1 MSRGQSRTQFWH
13 EYRVTLRI
21 SILLLTAAGLGKL
34 LDLGLVELNR
44 RGVVLPQFD
53 LTLIPYHDPRV
64 TRRHAL
70 LREYQEPPQIIFT
83 GDSRTKNGIVP
94 EVISRVLGVPR
105 TMFFNFGTGSQVV
118 KFSREVF
125 VPHLLQIG
133 VRPAYVVFGVSPDWP
148 LRKERLW
155 ALIDRYRDSLAYRIA
170 NRSRRDGPDSME
182 VRISRF
188 LDLRLAL
195 FRYRADLIHQELI
208 PSLGCWFLGDCNRP
222 AGDWR
227 EDRPLHFRDLERRS
241 GFKTGAGWGPQP
253 YDGHTSGRF
262 ASKPRFSKAMPVDQE
277 NLLGLFSEM
286 RKSGIKPL
294 LLIMPV
300 HPSFREAHADA
311 MARNQTLLEQIAGR
325 EGVGLLHPQ
334 GDYRADELFV
344 DGHHLSHLGAV
355 YFSADIA
362 ASLAHYLEPAP
373 AANPNLADTLSSASI
388 AKLLTWIYETNPAI
402 PELWHRQGPRLCRCR
417 ETKRKPQCA
426 RLELEQ

>member
-1 MSRGQSRTQFWH
+1 MGVRESTAQFWNR
-13 EYRVTLRI
+13 YRLTLRI
-21 SILLLTAAGLGKL
+21 LILLAVAAGLSKL

-64 TRRHAL
+64 TKRNAL
-70 LREYQEPPQIIFT
+70 LLDYDEPPQIIFT

-94 EVISRVLGVPR
+94 EVISRTLGVSR
-105 TMFFNFGTGSQVV
+105 TTFFNFGTGSQVA
-118 KFSREVF
+118 KFAREAF
-125 VPHLLQIG
+125 LPHLQQIG

-155 ALIDRYRDSLAYRIA
+155 TLIDRYRDSLAFRIA
-170 NRSRRDGPDSME
+170 NRSRDAPDSIE
-182 VRISRF
+182 SRLTRF
-188 LDLRLAL
+188 LALRLSL

-227 EDRPLHFRDLERRS
+227 DDRPLHFRDVERRS

-262 ASKPRFSKAMPVDQE
+262 VKNPRFSKEMPVDQE
-277 NLLGLFSEM
+277 NLLGLFREM
-286 RKSGIKPL
+286 RHSGITPL

-300 HPSFREAHADA
+300 HPSFREAHAAA
-311 MARNQTLLEQIAGR
+311 MAKNQTILEQIAGK
-325 EGVGLLHPQ
+325 EGVELLHPQ
-334 GDYRADELFV
+334 GDYQSDELFV

-362 ASLAHYLEPAP
+362 SSLAHYLEPP
-373 AANPNLADTLSSASI
+373 PVTRVDRASI
-388 AKLLTWIYETNPAI
+388 LSEVSIAALLAWIYETNPAI
-402 PELWHRQGPRLCRCR
+402 RKLWNRQGPRL
-417 ETKRKPQCA
+417 P
-426 RLELEQ
+426 